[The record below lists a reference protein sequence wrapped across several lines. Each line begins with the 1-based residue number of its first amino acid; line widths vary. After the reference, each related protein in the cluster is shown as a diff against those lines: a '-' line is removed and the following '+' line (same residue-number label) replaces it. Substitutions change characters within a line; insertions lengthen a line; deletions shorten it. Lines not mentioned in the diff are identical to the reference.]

1 MNAVVLAAGYGTRLT
16 RDIEADTTGAFD
28 HLRGLP
34 KPLLPIGGV
43 QLVSRWMH
51 EFARSKHITGS
62 CIIVRIVLLV
72 VFESYAKDQCQQSSV
87 VHPVGCRVSFRQTCL
102 RRQHD
107 ERGE

>member
-43 QLVSRWMH
+43 PLVSRWMH

-62 CIIVRIVLLV
+62 CVIVCSTSL
-72 VFESYAKDQCQQSSV
+72 
-87 VHPVGCRVSFRQTCL
+87 
-102 RRQHD
+102 
-107 ERGE
+107 